1 MPNFEGDFRVEN
13 QLGKKIKAMQNE
25 PSSPT
30 SPRIGISHGDING
43 ISYEII
49 LKAFADVR
57 LLTMLTPVLYG
68 QSKVFSYYKK
78 NFGLE
83 DFNYSLTRDA
93 RQAWKQKFNIINI
106 VENELKLNPGAP
118 SELST
123 EMSVLSLKQAASDLK
138 NGYID
143 ALVMAPDCR
152 AVAKNHLGFLSST
165 FDRSDI
171 LRLLVG
177 DRMRIGLATDDA
189 PLSEALQ
196 SINKEMVMKKLK
208 TLSQALKTDFK
219 ISSPKIAVMGINP
232 HADEPQAE
240 DKSILLPAVAEAQKN
255 GVMAFGPFSA
265 SRLFTTG
272 LWQKYDAVLAMTY
285 EQGVFPFK
293 IMSVEGG
300 AFYLVGLPGVCTAPM
315 HGPAFDIANTDQ
327 ASPDSFRR
335 ALYLAIDILT
345 HRQE

>member
-1 MPNFEGDFRVEN
+1 
-13 QLGKKIKAMQNE
+13 MQNE

-83 DFNYSLTRDA
+83 DFNYSLMRDA

-123 EMSVLSLKQAASDLK
+123 EMSVLSLKQAAADLK

-143 ALVMAPDCR
+143 AMVMTPDCQ
-152 AVAKNHLGFLSST
+152 AVAKNHLGFLSSM
-165 FDRSDI
+165 FEHSDI
-171 LRLLVG
+171 LRILVG
-177 DRMRIGLATDDA
+177 DNMRIALATDDL
-189 PLSEALQ
+189 PLSEALR
-196 SINKEMVMKKLK
+196 SINKEMMMKKLK
-208 TLSQALKTDFK
+208 TLSQALKTDFN

-232 HADEPQAE
+232 HVDEPQGE
-240 DKSILLPAVAEAQKN
+240 DKDILLPTVLEAQKN
-255 GVMAFGPFSA
+255 GVLAFGPFSA
-265 SRLFTTG
+265 SQLFTTG

-285 EQGVFPFK
+285 EQGMLPFK
-293 IMSVEGG
+293 IMSVNGG
-300 AFYLVGLPGVCTAPM
+300 AFYLAGLPGICTAPM
-315 HGPAFDIANTDQ
+315 HGPAFDIANANL

-335 ALYLAIDILT
+335 ALYLAIDIAAN
-345 HRQE
+345 RQE